1 MISARKASVS
11 RTNLFSINHQTY
23 EKLSSI
29 RKLNNQQN
37 SKSKEFD
44 NIFITPIKL
53 KKYSGLNSKNKFHS
67 SASTRITTSRNYQ
80 TKELKNTLMPSYS
93 LYKLSKINL
102 TNKYPSLINT
112 FYNSKLNQ
120 NTSKHKSRNIEN
132 KLQKTS
138 TTIKRNTLNQYNPNS
153 SSLSNI
159 SLMNNTVRNLSSSYK
174 KFFLNKKKIN
184 ITSTEKKNNNKKFI
198 LKNGNLIKNKK
209 DKMEKN
215 FINNKMIKSILDVK
229 RLQNKIQYDL
239 NKKIEK
245 IKKKLNNENNE
256 HINEF
261 SFNQDYIVDNYYI
274 ENNPNKK
281 WKNNNNIEINLV
293 NKKGLSNLIQSNII
307 TSFPELERNKKIYEE
322 NYECETP
329 KFTKLEPKNKIIF

>member
-1 MISARKASVS
+1 MISERKTSASI
-11 RTNLFSINHQTY
+11 TNLFSINHQTY
-23 EKLSSI
+23 EKISSI

-37 SKSKEFD
+37 SKSKKFE

-53 KKYSGLNSKNKFHS
+53 KKYAGLNSINKFHS
-67 SASTRITTSRNYQ
+67 SSSTRIATSRNNQ
-80 TKELKNTLMPSYS
+80 IKESKNSLMPSYS
-93 LYKLSKINL
+93 LYKLSNINL
-102 TNKYPSLINT
+102 TKKYPSLIST
-112 FYNSKLNQ
+112 FYNSKLNPKAS
-120 NTSKHKSRNIEN
+120 NYKSRNIET

-209 DKMEKN
+209 NKIEKN
-215 FINNKMIKSILDVK
+215 YINNKMIKSILDVK

-261 SFNQDYIVDNYYI
+261 SFNQDYIVDNYYK
-274 ENNPNKK
+274 ENNSNKK

-293 NKKGLSNLIQSNII
+293 NKKGLNNLIQSNII
-307 TSFPELERNKKIYEE
+307 TNFPEFERNKKIYEE

>member
-1 MISARKASVS
+1 MFNDIV
-11 RTNLFSINHQTY
+11 
-23 EKLSSI
+23 
-29 RKLNNQQN
+29 
-37 SKSKEFD
+37 
-44 NIFITPIKL
+44 L
-53 KKYSGLNSKNKFHS
+53 KVNSKNKFHS
-67 SASTRITTSRNYQ
+67 SASTRITTSRYYQ
-80 TKELKNTLMPSYS
+80 TKESKNALMPSYS

-184 ITSTEKKNNNKKFI
+184 ITSTEKKNKI
-198 LKNGNLIKNKK
+198 
-209 DKMEKN
+209 EKN
-215 FINNKMIKSILDVK
+215 YINNKMIKSILDVK

-307 TSFPELERNKKIYEE
+307 TNFPELERNKKIYEE